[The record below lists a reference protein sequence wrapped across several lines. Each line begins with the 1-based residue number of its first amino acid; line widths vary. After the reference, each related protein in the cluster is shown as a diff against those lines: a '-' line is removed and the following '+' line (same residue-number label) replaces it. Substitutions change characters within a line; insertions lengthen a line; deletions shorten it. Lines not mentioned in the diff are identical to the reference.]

1 MNDIFSLA
9 LTNLEILFRIFMAI
23 LIGGAIGYERGVHN
37 RLTPAGFRTHIL
49 VCLGACIVSII
60 QDQLRVNITNFAI
73 AYPDVSKVIKTDLGR
88 IGAQVISGIGF
99 LGAGTIMRDKSGVVG
114 GLTTA
119 ASIWATGCLGL
130 SIGWGFY
137 SVAFPAGIA
146 IIIVLVTLK
155 KFEEYVIDKKCTIS
169 LEIYFQQESLLGNDS
184 IKIYDMLR
192 MNNIKIKN
200 MEKSEEEK
208 RIEFVLIIPKQFNS
222 FDLLSDITKSEN
234 VLKVSFK

>member
-1 MNDIFSLA
+1 MNDVFSLS
-9 LTNLEILFRIFMAI
+9 LTNLEILLRISIAI

-37 RLTPAGFRTHIL
+37 RSTPAGFRTHIL

-73 AYPDVSKVIKTDLGR
+73 TYPEVCQVIKTDLGR
-88 IGAQVISGIGF
+88 IGAQVVSGIGF

-137 SVAFPAGIA
+137 SLALPAGIA
-146 IIIVLVTLK
+146 IIVVLVTLK
-155 KFEEYVIDKKCTIS
+155 KFEESVIDKKCVSS
-169 LEIYFQQESLLGNDS
+169 LEIHFQQETLLGNDS
-184 IKIYDMLR
+184 IKIYDILR
-192 MNNIKIKN
+192 TQNIKIKK
-200 MEKSEEEK
+200 MEKFEEDK
-208 RIEFVLIIPKQFNS
+208 KILFTLVLPKQLNS
-222 FDLLSDITKSEN
+222 FDLLSEITRNEN
-234 VLKVSFK
+234 VLKVSLK